1 MDNNDPE
8 AVLPYFSIERKDY
21 KIQPISQ
28 GYINDTFALLQDGT
42 PCYILQRL
50 NEQVFSN
57 IDVLMQNIHHALP
70 YLIDKNYSQIS
81 LISTIDGKP
90 YLKLNKSESW
100 RMLTMVPGS
109 IAFDTT
115 QEEGIASEAGK
126 IIGKFHFLLQ
136 KAPLDI
142 FKDSIAGFHDLN
154 LRARQFTEATGSA
167 TPDKLKEAE
176 KAILFAKMTLEEL
189 SFYDPGNLP
198 IRICHNDTKLNNILF
213 DKEDKRAL
221 CLIDL
226 DTLMKG
232 YFHYDFGDAVRTI
245 VNTVDEDETDLSKIT
260 FNKGLFEAFI
270 DGLNKNSDFLT
281 KAEIQYLSFGVKLMP
296 FLHGIRALTDYLEG
310 NIYYKVTYET
320 QNLDRCLSLFAFT
333 KKATEHMDYMQEVI
347 TKKFL
352 SPGFT

>member
-1 MDNNDPE
+1 MDSKGPNT
-8 AVLPYFSIERKDY
+8 VLPYFSIERKDY
-21 KIQPISQ
+21 EIQPISQ
-28 GYINDTFALLQDGT
+28 GYINDTYALLQDGK

-50 NEQVFSN
+50 NAQVFSN

-70 YLIDKNYSQIS
+70 YLNDKNYYQIS

-90 YLKLNKSESW
+90 YLKINKSDCW
-100 RMLTMVPGS
+100 RIMTLVPDS
-109 IAFDTT
+109 IAFNTT
-115 QEEGIASEAGK
+115 QDEGIALEAGK
-126 IIGKFHFLLQ
+126 IIGKFHSLLQ
-136 KAPLDI
+136 EAPIDI
-142 FKDSIAGFHDLN
+142 FKDSIPGFHDLN

-167 TPDKLKEAE
+167 APDKLKEAE

-189 SFYDPGNLP
+189 RFYDPGNLP
-198 IRICHNDTKLNNILF
+198 LRICHNDTKLNNILF
-213 DKEDKRAL
+213 HKEAKKAL

-226 DTLMKG
+226 DTVMKG

-245 VNTVDEDETDLSKIT
+245 VNTVKEDEKDLSKIT

-270 DGLNKNSDFLT
+270 DGLSKNSDFLT
-281 KAEIQYLSFGVKLMP
+281 KEEIQHLSFGVKLMP
-296 FLHGIRALTDYLEG
+296 FMHGIRALTDYLKG

-347 TKKFL
+347 AKKF
-352 SPGFT
+352 